1 MNWGNDMDEL
11 DLLDKRVEV
20 LDMFLH
26 ARLGRIA
33 RYFDLDS
40 TELLDEKIRVLGEV
54 IDGKHFDEIEG
65 FMDIFE
71 LLPKEGF
78 WD

>member
-1 MNWGNDMDEL
+1 MDEL
-11 DLLDKRVEV
+11 DFWEKLEKRVKV
-20 LDMFLH
+20 MHLSLH
-26 ARLGRIA
+26 AELGPLAKYI
-33 RYFDLDS
+33 DHDS

-65 FMDIFE
+65 FYDIFE

>member
-1 MNWGNDMDEL
+1 MDEL
-11 DLLDKRVEV
+11 NILDILDKRVEV
-20 LDMFLH
+20 TSLFLH
-26 ARLGRIA
+26 AELGPLA

-54 IDGKHFDEIEG
+54 VDGKTFDEIEG
-65 FMDIFE
+65 FYDIFE
-71 LLPKEGF
+71 LLPKEGI

>member
-1 MNWGNDMDEL
+1 MDEL
-11 DLLDKRVEV
+11 DLLKKQIEV
-20 LDMFLH
+20 LDLFLC
-26 ARLGRIA
+26 AELGPFA

-71 LLPKEGF
+71 LLPKEGI